1 MFYKLLN
8 LLAEMINRSED
19 NDVTDLLRAAYANG
33 VPGPNQTTKIVAGQE
48 VRSLL
53 LVKLGTMFQKGKLCL
68 LNECFIVCNRMY
80 FNIVICVINIIK
92 CE

>member
-48 VRSLL
+48 VWTLL
-53 LVKLGTMFQKGKLCL
+53 LVNIGEMFQKGNYVYLMS
-68 LNECFIVCNRMY
+68 V
-80 FNIVICVINIIK
+80 
-92 CE
+92 

>member
-48 VRSLL
+48 VGSRLL
-53 LVKLGTMFQKGKLCL
+53 IKLG
-68 LNECFIVCNRMY
+68 
-80 FNIVICVINIIK
+80 
-92 CE
+92 